1 MLVDNHST
9 EPGQLKPLEEKMEPQ
24 KGRGSNHQVLS
35 AHISAPALDHKCC
48 SDSSDSAKDRKSK
61 LGDWSYGPIV

>member
-35 AHISAPALDHKCC
+35 AHISAPALDHKCVVQIQATQLKTENL
-48 SDSSDSAKDRKSK
+48 S
-61 LGDWSYGPIV
+61 